1 MFIIHCC
8 NYIKKYFY
16 FLSLETRYLYIRV
29 IIVCSLFFLS
39 SYHCHIAHVF
49 RAVKLFIT
57 IDLSHHE
64 VIKKTTMS
72 REA

>member
-1 MFIIHCC
+1 MFIIHHCC

-29 IIVCSLFFLS
+29 KYFFKV
-39 SYHCHIAHVF
+39 HIAHVF
-49 RAVKLFIT
+49 RAFKLFIT
-57 IDLSHHE
+57 IDLSRHE
-64 VIKKTTMS
+64 IIKKTTVS